1 MANRLSGLGKGL
13 GALLAGAEEEYDLN
27 QSVGTVAQEIEISK
41 IIPNANQP
49 RKHFDEDALNDLANS
64 IRIHGVITTI
74 IGVKQDDNY
83 MIIAGERRWRASKR
97 AGLLKIPAIVRE
109 YTPQEI
115 KEISLIENLQRE
127 DLNPIETASAIKQ
140 LMDDYKYTQEEVA
153 ERIGKSR
160 SAVTNTLGLLTLDKQ
175 VMDLVASGRLSA
187 GHAKILI
194 PVEKVHQ
201 YQLANKAV
209 DGKMSVRKF
218 EDLVKNY
225 KNPEKEEKKVEQSL
239 ELRDL
244 IKRMQRVFA
253 TKVSA
258 IGNDKKGRIYID
270 YYTRDDLDRI
280 VDLLELVERK

>member
-1 MANRLSGLGKGL
+1 MANKLSGLGKGL

-27 QSVGTVAQEIEISK
+27 QSVGTIAQEIDIAS

-49 RKHFDEDALNDLANS
+49 RKVFDETALNELANS
-64 IRIHGVITTI
+64 IRIHGVITPI
-74 IGVKQDDNY
+74 ILVRRADKY

-97 AGLLKIPAIVRE
+97 AGLMKIPAIVRD
-109 YTPQEI
+109 YTDKEI

-127 DLNPIETASAIKQ
+127 DLNPIETANAIKQ
-140 LMDDYKYTQEEVA
+140 LMEEYRYTQEQVA

-160 SAVTNTLGLLTLDKQ
+160 SAVTNTLGLLTLDGQ
-175 VMDLVASGRLSA
+175 VAELIASGRLSA
-187 GHAKILI
+187 GHAKLLI
-194 PVEKVHQ
+194 PVERAQQ
-201 YQLANKAV
+201 YQLAIKAA

-218 EDLVKNY
+218 EECVKSF
-225 KNPEKEEKKVEQSL
+225 KNPEKPEKKPEQSL

-280 VDLLELVERK
+280 VELLDSVENK

>member
-64 IRIHGVITTI
+64 IRIHGVITPI
-74 IGVKQDDNY
+74 IVVKQDDNY

-270 YYTRDDLDRI
+270 YYSQDDLDRI
-280 VDLLELVERK
+280 YDIILK